1 MEAPPLRILA
11 VDNEPS
17 IILSMRFVFDGP
29 RYELTCVGNGSA
41 ALAKLDANSNLYDV
55 IIVDQKMPG
64 MSGSDVV
71 KAVRARGITC
81 KVIVVSAYLT
91 PELRDTYAHL
101 GVDAMFSKPFSVEEL
116 RAAVDRVL
124 VS

>member
-1 MEAPPLRILA
+1 MEAPLRILA

-29 RYELTCVGNGSA
+29 RYELTCVGNGNA
-41 ALAKLDANSNLYDV
+41 ALARLDANSNLYDV

-64 MSGSDVV
+64 LTGLELV
-71 KAVRARGITC
+71 KAIRARGISG

-91 PELRDTYAHL
+91 PEIGEAYGQL
-101 GVDAMFSKPFSVEEL
+101 GVDMLFSKPFSVEEL
-116 RAAVDRVL
+116 RAAVDRVT
-124 VS
+124 V